1 MAGIKAL
8 VGLAFAGSIGL
19 TFVVLGCALPGLN
32 WWPLFVLF
40 FYILAPI
47 PMVIAKRYADEMA
60 ASSLLTEIAL
70 FITTG
75 IVISAF
81 ALPIIL
87 ARSPKDDT
95 PVIHWKAC
103 AFVSAGNIVV
113 FIAILVYF
121 IIFNNDEIEY
131 MW

>member
-8 VGLAFAGSIGL
+8 VALAFTGSIGL

-60 ASSLLTEIAL
+60 ASSLLVEVAL

-87 ARSPKDDT
+87 ARSPKDD
-95 PVIHWKAC
+95 PHVIQWKAC

-113 FIAILVYF
+113 FISILVYF
-121 IIFNNDEIEY
+121 IIFSNDEIEY